1 MFNIKEEIA
10 AYESELIALRRD
22 FHENPELG
30 YREYRTSKIIYD
42 YLKKLGLEVTNISI
56 TGVVGLLKG
65 EAGPGKTILMRANMD
80 ASPVDEKTGC
90 S

>member
-42 YLKKLGLEVTNISI
+42 YLKKLALRLQIYQ
-56 TGVVGLLKG
+56 LPAL
-65 EAGPGKTILMRANMD
+65 
-80 ASPVDEKTGC
+80 
-90 S
+90 